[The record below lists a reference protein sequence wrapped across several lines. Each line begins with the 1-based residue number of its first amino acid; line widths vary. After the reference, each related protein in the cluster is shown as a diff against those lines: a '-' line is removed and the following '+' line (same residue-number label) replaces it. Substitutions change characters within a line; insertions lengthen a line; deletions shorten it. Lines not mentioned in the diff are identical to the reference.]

1 METYTIIDDLFDD
14 EDGQRNQL
22 TAARGFVGQSH
33 VPEDMRPP
41 GRGRTGKVSQRP
53 DLPDFDPRA
62 NRGNPQLSPQMRLQS
77 QNDNNMSPMVRALVS
92 SNEHTTYPGLDSLPC
107 RDVFTHVENCPLCKS
122 YFRHDAKFYW
132 MIIAILIV
140 IILLITRNGK

>member
-1 METYTIIDDLFDD
+1 MDSYTIIEDVFDNDD
-14 EDGQRNQL
+14 GRNQL
-22 TAARGFVGQSH
+22 TAARGFVGQPH

-41 GRGRTGKVSQRP
+41 GRSGRVGKVSDRP
-53 DLPDFDPRA
+53 DFPELDPRM
-62 NRGNPQLSPQMRLQS
+62 NRGGPPMQMRYQPAP
-77 QNDNNMSPMVRALVS
+77 DNNMSPMVNALVS
-92 SNEHTTYPGLDSLPC
+92 GPVMYPGMDSLAC

-132 MIIAILIV
+132 LIIGILIV